1 MASSSSSSNPVLFS
15 TLSLVYFFFFFVFS
29 SSISKNKS
37 LVSAT
42 REEDTELQRTHH
54 RVPLSS
60 LIPSS
65 SCTFPPQDSKRNG
78 SMDVVHKHGPCSKV
92 KKPLS
97 SSSSSSSSSFMVPHS
112 EIFKQ
117 DEARVRAI
125 QSKLSK
131 TLQIHQEEAETG
143 SNNKGPDR
151 VQLPAKS
158 GIPLGTG
165 NYFVKV
171 GLGSPFAATQA
182 MTSVGI
188 RDLSLVFDTGSDI
201 TWTQCKPC
209 AGSCYAQKEPIFDPS
224 QSSSY
229 SNVSCSSSQCSQL
242 VSATGVRPACS
253 ASTRACIYT
262 IRYGDGSFSTG
273 YFAKERLTLSS
284 TDVVNDFLFGCGQKN
299 QGLFRGV
306 AGLLGLGRN
315 SLSFVEQ
322 TAEKYQKIFSYCL
335 PSTPSIVGYIAFG
348 GRSSSRNVKFTP
360 LSSIS
365 KGSSFYGLDF
375 IGISVA
381 RLNLSISASVFSSGT
396 IIDSGTVI
404 TRLPPAAYGPL
415 RNEFR
420 RQMSRYP
427 KADPLGL
434 LDTCYNLTG
443 VEVVRIPTISFSF
456 GGGVI
461 VKLDVSGSVF
471 VASKEQVCLAFAAN
485 EDERKVTIIGNTQQ
499 KTLEVVY
506 DVAGERI
513 GFRPRGC
520 K

>member
-1 MASSSSSSNPVLFS
+1 MASSSSFSSSSNPVLFS
-15 TLSLVYFFFFFVFS
+15 SLSLVYFFFFFVFS

-65 SCTFPPQDSKRNG
+65 SCTFPPQGSKRNG
-78 SMDVVHKHGPCSKV
+78 HMEVVHKHGPCSKL
-92 KKPLS
+92 KKP
-97 SSSSSSSSSFMVPHS
+97 SSSSSSSFIIPHS
-112 EIFKQ
+112 EILKQ

-131 TLQIHQEEAETG
+131 TLQIHQEETG
-143 SNNKGPDR
+143 SNNKGLDR

-165 NYFVKV
+165 NYFVTV
-171 GLGSPFAATQA
+171 GLGTPK
-182 MTSVGI
+182 
-188 RDLSLVFDTGSDI
+188 RDLSIVFDTGSDI

-242 VSATGVRPACS
+242 VSATGMRPACS
-253 ASTRACIYT
+253 ASTRACIYGVQ
-262 IRYGDGSFSTG
+262 YGDRSFSTG
-273 YFAKERLTLSS
+273 YFAKEKLTLSS
-284 TDVVNDFLFGCGQKN
+284 TNVVDDFLFGCGQNN

-315 SLSFVEQ
+315 SLSFVGQ
-322 TAEKYQKIFSYCL
+322 TAEKYGKIFSYCL
-335 PSTPSIVGYIAFG
+335 PSTPSTVGYIAFG
-348 GRSSSRNVKFTP
+348 ARFSSRNVKFTP

-365 KGSSFYGLDF
+365 KGSSLYGLDF

-381 RLNLSISASVFSSGT
+381 RVDLQISASVFSSGT

-404 TRLPPAAYGPL
+404 TRLPTAAYGPL
-415 RNEFR
+415 RDEFR

-434 LDTCYNLTG
+434 LDTCYNLRG
-443 VEVVRIPTISFSF
+443 LKVVYIPTISLSF

-461 VKLDVSGSVF
+461 VKLDVTGSVF
-471 VASKEQVCLAFAAN
+471 IASEEQVCLGFAAN
-485 EDERKVTIIGNTQQ
+485 EDKGDITIIGNTQQ

-506 DVAGERI
+506 DVICWRRI